1 MGVRERGIGSS
12 AAHRPFC
19 RPQRCSSR
27 SARAFGRFCFLRTSR
42 TQIVRTRLA
51 ASPPHSPAAT
61 AVIEAIANE
70 THRALGAL
78 AGALGW
84 LAGWLAGA
92 AETYTIRPGAR
103 WPDADKDAREKQTL
117 RGGDAQY
124 RMQVDQDG
132 LWITMDRYY

>member
-1 MGVRERGIGSS
+1 MSGESAARQPIGHFAGLSAAAAGLRERLGWV
-12 AAHRPFC
+12 
-19 RPQRCSSR
+19 
-27 SARAFGRFCFLRTSR
+27 RFPRKSR
-42 TQIVRTRLA
+42 TQVVRTRLA

>member
-78 AGALGW
+78 AGTWLVH
-84 LAGWLAGA
+84 LAGWLA
-92 AETYTIRPGAR
+92 AEAHTIRPRAR

>member
-1 MGVRERGIGSS
+1 MGVRERGFGSS

-19 RPQRCSSR
+19 RPQRSSSR
-27 SARAFGRFCFLRTSR
+27 SARAFGVGSFSAQVEDAGRTGSSR
-42 TQIVRTRLA
+42 CLSATLSCCDRRHRGHRERD
-51 ASPPHSPAAT
+51 ASSA
-61 AVIEAIANE
+61 
-70 THRALGAL
+70 
-78 AGALGW
+78 W

-92 AETYTIRPGAR
+92 AEAYTIRPGAR